1 MGLSPPFGLL
11 TRRKWGFWSMMLI
24 SIATISFDLW
34 GLTIQSS
41 AAIGLITP
49 IISILALYLKKT
61 QLLAAMR

>member
-1 MGLSPPFGLL
+1 
-11 TRRKWGFWSMMLI
+11 MMLI